1 MDDASLDEFLDTGS
15 EAEEDAPAGESEE
28 LEPMDED
35 ADTDDSDSDDSMK
48 AQSANTVDMETVQPA
63 TPTAKWTES
72 GAHCD
77 RCGEETQ
84 RLWTD
89 DETAVCRDCKAW

>member
-1 MDDASLDEFLDTGS
+1 MDDASLDEFLDTG
-15 EAEEDAPAGESEE
+15 EAEEDAPASESEE
-28 LEPMDED
+28 LEPTDED
-35 ADTDDSDSDDSMK
+35 VDTSDSGSDGSADTQPT
-48 AQSANTVDMETVQPA
+48 ATVDTQTVEPA
-63 TPTAKWTES
+63 TVTATWTES

-89 DETAVCRDCKAW
+89 DEAAVCRDCKEW